1 VGTAIVLQTGP
12 ATVTP
17 AQTAPA
23 VATPATEV
31 AVPSPAVAQ
40 PVAEAEAPAV
50 PSTAPAEDSA
60 PRAVVPASAEA
71 PAEPPTAVGT
81 EGDQA
86 GLVSDDPFAQSAN
99 VLAGLQSYRY
109 VTVFSFTGE
118 VDGEPESG
126 SIEMRGAVAGLDRQ
140 MATWKDL
147 ESGQEFGIIR
157 IGDEAWMQEGETW
170 TSVPT
175 MVADLMAQAVLVF
188 APSASWEE
196 LAEGVGTT
204 ATYVGTETVN
214 GIPARHYTSTYTNW
228 MQAEDIN
235 VEDASGD
242 IWMAEAGYPVRYR
255 FTAKGVDEEGYKGSA
270 LWTMELSDVNGA
282 VTIDAPP
289 VAEESG
295 E

>member
-1 VGTAIVLQTGP
+1 M
-12 ATVTP
+12 
-17 AQTAPA
+17 
-23 VATPATEV
+23 
-31 AVPSPAVAQ
+31 
-40 PVAEAEAPAV
+40 
-50 PSTAPAEDSA
+50 
-60 PRAVVPASAEA
+60 SAEA
-71 PAEPPTAVGT
+71 PAAPPTAVAT

-86 GLVSDDPFAQSAN
+86 SVLSGDPFAQSAN
-99 VLAGLQSYRY
+99 VLAELQSYRY

-126 SIEMRGAVAGLDRQ
+126 SIEMRGAVAGPDRQ

-188 APSASWEE
+188 APSAGWAE

-214 GIPARHYTSTYTNW
+214 GIPARHYTSTYTDW
-228 MQAEDIN
+228 MQAEDVH

-255 FTAKGVDEEGYKGSA
+255 FTAIGVDEEGYRGSA

-289 VAEESG
+289 VTEESA